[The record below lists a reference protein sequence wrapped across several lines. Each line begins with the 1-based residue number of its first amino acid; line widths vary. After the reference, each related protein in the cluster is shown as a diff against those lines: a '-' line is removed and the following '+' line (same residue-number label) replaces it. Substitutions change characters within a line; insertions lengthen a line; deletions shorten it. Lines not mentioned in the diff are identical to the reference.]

1 MATDRSFIEYVAE
14 QAGLGARLTSK
25 HMFGEYALYVDGK
38 VVAFCADNSLFLKLV
53 PETAHLLPDLPRQ
66 ELFPG
71 SKPYALADELLDDS
85 ECLRALL
92 LALERA
98 LPEPKPKPKRG
109 KTKSAAATRRAP
121 RRG

>member
-1 MATDRSFIEYVAE
+1 MATDASFVEYVFE
-14 QAGLGARLTSK
+14 QAALADRLTSRR
-25 HMFGEYALYVDGK
+25 MFGEYGLYVDGK

-53 PETAHLLPDLPRQ
+53 AETAALLPDLPRQ

-71 SKPYALADELLDDS
+71 SKPYALADELLDDP
-85 ECLRALL
+85 ERLRALL

-98 LPEPKPKPKRG
+98 LPEPKPKRPRAASAGSKRP
-109 KTKSAAATRRAP
+109 S

>member
-1 MATDRSFIEYVAE
+1 MATDRSFVEYVAE
-14 QAGLGARLTSK
+14 QAGLGARLSSK
-25 HMFGEYALYVDGK
+25 RMFGEYALYVDGK

-71 SKPYALADELLDDS
+71 SKPYALADELLDDP

-92 LALERA
+92 LALERT
-98 LPEPKPKPKRG
+98 LPEPKPKRG
-109 KTKSAAATRRAP
+109 KTKSAAATQRAP